1 MDSIQIHSQDNSS
14 ECVPSEPLP
23 LKVISVTT
31 VGQRL
36 GTCYTNM
43 VPGRTTLNSIP
54 SLCRN
59 PECTAKSR
67 LQFAKQHTVVPFSR
81 CSSPSL
87 RSAKTR
93 PAAWDQVFQASCRA
107 DTTGVLKMICTVIC
121 LLVDPIR
128 ANIVIHNK
136 ICILLFFFPHHMH
149 THMHP

>member
-1 MDSIQIHSQDNSS
+1 M
-14 ECVPSEPLP
+14 
-23 LKVISVTT
+23 ISVTT

-43 VPGRTTLNSIP
+43 VPGRTTLNSMP

-87 RSAKTR
+87 RSAET
-93 PAAWDQVFQASCRA
+93 PAGIKYPGKLLSGREIHGHYWSVEDDMHSHVSCWWNVDQ
-107 DTTGVLKMICTVIC
+107 
-121 LLVDPIR
+121 IR
-128 ANIVIHNK
+128 ANIVIHNIK
-136 ICILLFFFPHHMH
+136 MTSPSAYYNYVDVSQYVNCISI
-149 THMHP
+149 